1 MGIKHIGDRTIE
13 NWSVDGIHGLLQR
26 LVILQNLLRASGN
39 VVMTWMHVVTIDT
52 LNKAYIIYIYM

>member
-39 VVMTWMHVVTIDT
+39 VIMTLAGDTRYPLLVVS
-52 LNKAYIIYIYM
+52 K